1 MKEIVEKSVDMIELC
16 PGVGNEGVGRV
27 TAAAGDGVVFGM
39 VRLDRL
45 PLLECKSGDTEFN
58 Q

>member
-1 MKEIVEKSVDMIELC
+1 MKEIVEKGVDMIELC
-16 PGVGNEGVGRV
+16 PACGNEGVGRV
-27 TAAAGDGVVFGM
+27 AAAAGGGVVFGM

-45 PLLECKSGDTEFN
+45 PLLECKSGDTVFN